1 MVWNPDKKR
10 PEQMLASAT
19 SIETVVP
26 SDVVAGNLA
35 RTSLGIYV
43 GGAGDVSAVMLDG
56 SVGVFKAVPAGTML
70 PIQANR
76 INAAGTTATFM
87 VSVS

>member
-10 PEQMLASAT
+10 PEQLLASST

-26 SDVVAGNLA
+26 HDANNLA

-43 GGAGDVSAVMLDG
+43 GGAGDVAAVMLDG
-56 SVGVFKAVPAGTML
+56 SVGIFKAVPVGTML

-76 INAAGTTATFM
+76 INATGTTATLM